1 MSEPDY
7 GPSANAAGDWPY
19 SPPEH
24 IRYTHQPDSALP
36 GDDTRPYGEW
46 HHDSA
51 LPGEPGSYGTPQELE
66 PPPEWPSGGTYMP
79 GNDDQAAWDAWDD
92 PYQDPPAR
100 NDPHE
105 PRPSRTAAR
114 RRNRRSAR
122 RAIVTT
128 ALLVATCAA
137 GAGAALVHDGTI
149 KLSPAANPEASATS
163 GPGTATSASHSITG
177 TQPAAGQPPAIT
189 KTDAEH
195 VVSRYWQ
202 VNNEANES
210 YSDSLL
216 RTIESGS
223 SYTMDAGSYRFALG
237 QPSRAAYVP
246 FKLTGTTYY
255 IPRLPRNS
263 YPRWFAVRGSYV
275 TMAGKNLGSAYLVF
289 AQNSAGA
296 PWKDV
301 VEPDIL
307 PGQALPQIA
316 TDSGGYAQS
325 VAPDATGLNVAP
337 DKIAKVTADWLDT
350 IASRPSNSA
359 IDDQAGNLTDLKD
372 EVFWRSGEGGTA
384 LDATDTHSVP
394 AGPVFALK
402 TTSGGAL
409 VFYTTAAQLTLTPPG
424 GRTISSLTIPGYY
437 SPSSSAG
444 LTSATVGYVEQFA
457 TYIPAAGNSNRDVV
471 ADIASIASR
480 G

>member
-1 MSEPDY
+1 MSEPDF

-24 IRYTHQPDSALP
+24 IRYAHQPDGAMA

-46 HHDSA
+46 RHDSA
-51 LPGEPGSYGTPQELE
+51 LPGEPGGYGTPQELK
-66 PPPEWPSGGTYMP
+66 PPPEWPGGGTYVP
-79 GNDDQAAWDAWDD
+79 GNDGQAAWDD
-92 PYQDPPAR
+92 PYQDQSARDDPYEPSPYRPAS
-100 NDPHE
+100 H
-105 PRPSRTAAR
+105 

-128 ALLVATCAA
+128 VLLLAACTA
-137 GAGAALVHDGTI
+137 GAGAVLVHNGTI
-149 KLSPAANPEASATS
+149 KLSPAANPEASAIS
-163 GPGTATSASHSITG
+163 GHGAATGASHGSAS
-177 TQPAAGQPPAIT
+177 TQPAAEQPPAIT
-189 KTDAEH
+189 KTDAER

-202 VNNEANES
+202 VNNEANKS

-216 RTIESGS
+216 GTIESGS

-237 QPSRAAYVP
+237 QSNRASYVP
-246 FKLTGTTYY
+246 FELTGTTYY
-255 IPRLPRNS
+255 IPRLPQNS

-275 TMAGKNLGSAYLVF
+275 TMAGKSLGSAYLVF
-289 AQNSAGA
+289 AQDSAGA

-307 PGQALPQIA
+307 PGQALRQIA

-325 VAPDATGLNVAP
+325 VAPDAAGLNVAP
-337 DKIAKVTADWLDT
+337 GEIGKVTAAWLDKV
-350 IASRPSNSA
+350 ASSTSNSA
-359 IDDQAGNLTDLKD
+359 IDNQAGNLTDLKD

-394 AGPVFALK
+394 ADSVFALK

-409 VFYTTAAQLTLTPPG
+409 VFYTTAAQLTLTPPDG
-424 GRTISSLTIPGYY
+424 GTISSLTIPGYY

-457 TYIPAAGNSNRDVV
+457 TYIPAAGSSDRDVV